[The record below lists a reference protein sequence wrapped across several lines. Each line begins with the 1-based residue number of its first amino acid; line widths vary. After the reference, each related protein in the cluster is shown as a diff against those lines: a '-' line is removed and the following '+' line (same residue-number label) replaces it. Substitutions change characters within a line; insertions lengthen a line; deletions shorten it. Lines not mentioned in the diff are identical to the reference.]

1 MGTVIEEDDT
11 FTKALGRGP
20 IFYYGMGHMLNDIT
34 SACWFTYL
42 LLFLTDIG
50 FSPRNAAIV
59 MLSGQVADAFA
70 TVFVGEL
77 TDLDISRYG
86 MGPDLYWWLF
96 HFLLFLVVVYH
107 AQFLLQ
113 IQLLLKP

>member
-77 TDLDISRYG
+77 VFNSFFFS
-86 MGPDLYWWLF
+86 F
-96 HFLLFLVVVYH
+96 HTGEILICFCL
-107 AQFLLQ
+107 
-113 IQLLLKP
+113 